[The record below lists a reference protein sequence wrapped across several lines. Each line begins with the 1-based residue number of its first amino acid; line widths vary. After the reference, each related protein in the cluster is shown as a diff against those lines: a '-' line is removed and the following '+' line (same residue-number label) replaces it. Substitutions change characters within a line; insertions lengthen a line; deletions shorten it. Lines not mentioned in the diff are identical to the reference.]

1 MMRRLYSLAILLLS
15 CIALSAEEY
24 QELWIAGSAVPG
36 GVQKL
41 QKVSNNDF
49 KYAGRLNVGE
59 LRIMT
64 TKKVGRQTRCLTPV
78 LPDANIANHGLAW
91 QETAGTGGEAWQVVV
106 AEDRYRFHVYTTNR
120 TLKGEI
126 VQPWGELFVGGGA
139 TASGWKEGKMQLMR
153 QSLDDPYVWTWEG
166 ELKRH
171 PEFEEP
177 ASFKFQGQDRWYP
190 KAVHPY
196 QADTDILKDSR
207 LRTGGSDTKWTLSQ
221 DGIYRITIDLFHET
235 VKAQLVGKQ

>member
-1 MMRRLYSLAILLLS
+1 
-15 CIALSAEEY
+15 
-24 QELWIAGSAVPG
+24 
-36 GVQKL
+36 
-41 QKVSNNDF
+41 
-49 KYAGRLNVGE
+49 
-59 LRIMT
+59 MT

-106 AEDRYRFHVYTTNR
+106 AEDRYRFHVYTASH

>member
-41 QKVSNNDF
+41 QKVSNDDF

-91 QETAGTGGEAWQVVV
+91 QETAGTGGEAWQVRSRARLCSLGASCSSV
-106 AEDRYRFHVYTTNR
+106 AVPRRR
-120 TLKGEI
+120 
-126 VQPWGELFVGGGA
+126 A
-139 TASGWKEGKMQLMR
+139 GK
-153 QSLDDPYVWTWEG
+153 
-166 ELKRH
+166 
-171 PEFEEP
+171 
-177 ASFKFQGQDRWYP
+177 
-190 KAVHPY
+190 KARC
-196 QADTDILKDSR
+196 S
-207 LRTGGSDTKWTLSQ
+207 S
-221 DGIYRITIDLFHET
+221 
-235 VKAQLVGKQ
+235 